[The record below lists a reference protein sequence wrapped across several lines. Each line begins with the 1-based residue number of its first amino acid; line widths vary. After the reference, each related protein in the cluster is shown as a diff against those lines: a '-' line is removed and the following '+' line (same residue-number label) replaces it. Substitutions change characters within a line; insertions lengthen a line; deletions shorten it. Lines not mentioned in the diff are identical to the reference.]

1 MEELG
6 QRKDLL
12 ITNADK
18 DCTVAIMETEHY
30 IKEASRQYLTKQVTK
45 NKPKT
50 EHYNIIEW
58 FIKQLEGSN
67 IKIYILKNY
76 GWSKNK

>member
-30 IKEASRQYLTKQVTK
+30 IKEASRQLSDKASC
-45 NKPKT
+45 
-50 EHYNIIEW
+50 
-58 FIKQLEGSN
+58 KQLTQDPTLQHNRMVNQN
-67 IKIYILKNY
+67 IESLKNY
-76 GWSKNK
+76 FLKNCK

>member
-18 DCTVAIMETEHY
+18 YCTVAIMETEHY
-30 IKEASRQYLTKQVTK
+30 IKEAS
-45 NKPKT
+45 P
-50 EHYNIIEW
+50 
-58 FIKQLEGSN
+58 QLSD
-67 IKIYILKNY
+67 KASYK
-76 GWSKNK
+76 K

>member
-30 IKEASRQYLTKQVTK
+30 IKEASRQLSDKVSYKK
-45 NKPKT
+45 
-50 EHYNIIEW
+50 
-58 FIKQLEGSN
+58 
-67 IKIYILKNY
+67 
-76 GWSKNK
+76 